1 MHHQGRN
8 GATFGDVVRVREFR
22 AIWLADAQSIAGDQI
37 ARVSLAILVFQRTG
51 STGLTA
57 LVYAL
62 TYLPAIVGGAL
73 LASFADRF
81 PRRDVMV
88 YCDLIRAALYGVVAI
103 PHMPLGVM
111 CVLIVLAVLTT
122 APFSAA
128 ESAMLPTILAD
139 HERYVVGAGL
149 RATTAQLAQL
159 FGFAIGGVLVGAIG
173 VQWGLG
179 IDAATFVVSAILV
192 VRFVQNRPV
201 PARTDDLGAEP
212 QRRRMLDGARTVF
225 GDARLRSLM
234 LLAWLAA
241 FYVVPEGLAPSY
253 VAAIGGGT
261 AAVGVIMAADPAG
274 SAIGAALFV
283 RLVPPH
289 VRARLMGVLAV
300 AAGVP
305 LILCGLKPG
314 IEVSVLLIAA
324 TGLCSAF
331 QIQAST
337 TFMRVVPDHH
347 RGQAF
352 GLAQSGLIAVQGL
365 GIALFGFIG
374 DHVGAAHAIALA
386 GAIGSA
392 LAVVLGISWERA
404 RRGHE
409 RAAPEVPT
417 TVARE
422 PDTRMQR
429 QAEDVS

>member
-1 MHHQGRN
+1 MHQQGRN

-37 ARVSLAILVFQRTG
+37 ARVSLAILVFERTG

-73 LASFADRF
+73 LTGIADRF

-103 PHMPLGVM
+103 PHMPLGIM
-111 CVLIVLAVLTT
+111 CLLIVLAVLTT
-122 APFSAA
+122 SPFSAA

-139 HERYVVGAGL
+139 HEWYVVGAGL

-159 FGFAIGGVLVGAIG
+159 FGFATGGLLVSAIG
-173 VQWGLG
+173 AHWGLA
-179 IDAATFVVSAILV
+179 IDAATFAVSAVLV
-192 VRFVQNRPV
+192 LRYVQNRPV
-201 PARTDDLGAEP
+201 PARTDNVGAEP
-212 QRRRMLDGARTVF
+212 PRHRILDGARTVF

-253 VAAIGGGT
+253 VAAIGGTT
-261 AAVGVIMAADPAG
+261 AAVGAIMAADPAG

-283 RLVPPH
+283 RLVPPQ
-289 VRARLMGVLAV
+289 VRAWMMSVLAF
-300 AAGVP
+300 AAGIP
-305 LILCGLKPG
+305 LIICGFAPG
-314 IEVSVLLIAA
+314 IVVSVLLLAA
-324 TGLCSAF
+324 TGVCSAF
-331 QIQAST
+331 QVQAST

-365 GIALFGFIG
+365 GIAAFGFIG
-374 DHVGAAHAIALA
+374 DHIGAPHAIAWA

-392 LAVVLGISWERA
+392 LAVVLGVSWERA
-404 RRGHE
+404 RRAHE
-409 RAAPEVPT
+409 RAT
-417 TVARE
+417 RE
-422 PDTRMQR
+422 IPAGVVRERGTRVQR
-429 QAEDVS
+429 QAEDAQ